1 MLVKPVTLPPFPH
14 TSSSSAS
21 HLGTDICTNPRYV
34 RPRLALVGDAAHSVH
49 PLAGQGV
56 NLGFGDVEALADGL
70 AHAVECGRDLG
81 ELTLLQVGLA
91 AEANTRLP
99 WWIKVTRNS

>member
-1 MLVKPVTLPPFPH
+1 MGLLSWGAP
-14 TSSSSAS
+14 
-21 HLGTDICTNPRYV
+21 GRYV

-56 NLGFGDVEALADGL
+56 NLGFGDVEALTDAL

-81 ELTLLQVGLA
+81 ELSLLQVTPA
-91 AEANTRLP
+91 DEA
-99 WWIKVTRNS
+99 

>member
-1 MLVKPVTLPPFPH
+1 MVC
-14 TSSSSAS
+14 TS
-21 HLGTDICTNPRYV
+21 RYV

-56 NLGFGDVEALADGL
+56 NLGFGDVEALADAL

-81 ELTLLQVGLA
+81 ELTLLQARPPLFVWGRQSYGL
-91 AEANTRLP
+91 ND
-99 WWIKVTRNS
+99 

>member
-1 MLVKPVTLPPFPH
+1 VFEIP
-14 TSSSSAS
+14 
-21 HLGTDICTNPRYV
+21 CRYV

-56 NLGFGDVEALADGL
+56 NLGFGDVEALVDTL

-81 ELTLLQVGLA
+81 ELTLLQA
-91 AEANTRLP
+91 SFNCKLP
-99 WWIKVTRNS
+99 KIFLL